1 MTNIKFENLAKIR
14 KLKKEIM
21 GLRYSID
28 NAKPELQ
35 ADFYKDYRTGK
46 GIPKSVVGF
55 VFDERE
61 IHAREQKIKL
71 RLKQLESVIKN
82 AEEEID
88 SVDDPELRSILRLYY
103 IEGETQENI
112 GKILHIERSSVSKK
126 LKKIQKL

>member
-1 MTNIKFENLAKIR
+1 MTNIKFENVAKIR

>member
-1 MTNIKFENLAKIR
+1 MTSIKFENVAKIR

-55 VFDERE
+55 VFDEKE

-88 SVDDPELRSILRLYY
+88 SVEDPELRSILRLYY

>member
-1 MTNIKFENLAKIR
+1 MTNIKFENADKIR

-88 SVDDPELRSILRLYY
+88 SVEDPELRSILRLYY

-126 LKKIQKL
+126 LKKIQDL

>member
-1 MTNIKFENLAKIR
+1 MTNIKFENVAKIR

-88 SVDDPELRSILRLYY
+88 GVEDPELRSILSLYY

-126 LKKIQKL
+126 LKKFQDL

>member
-61 IHAREQKIKL
+61 IYAREQKIKL

-88 SVDDPELRSILRLYY
+88 GVEDPELRSILRLYY

-126 LKKIQKL
+126 LKKIQDL

>member
-1 MTNIKFENLAKIR
+1 MTNIKFENVAKIR

-61 IHAREQKIKL
+61 IYAREQKIKL

-88 SVDDPELRSILRLYY
+88 GVEDPELRSILRLYY

-126 LKKIQKL
+126 LKKIQDL

>member
-1 MTNIKFENLAKIR
+1 MTNIKFENVAKIR

-88 SVDDPELRSILRLYY
+88 SVEDPELRSILRLYY

-126 LKKIQKL
+126 LKKIQDL

>member
-1 MTNIKFENLAKIR
+1 MTNIKFENVAKIR

-126 LKKIQKL
+126 LKNIQKL

>member
-1 MTNIKFENLAKIR
+1 MTNIKFENVAKIR

-55 VFDERE
+55 VFDERD

>member
-1 MTNIKFENLAKIR
+1 MTNIKFENVAKIR

-28 NAKPELQ
+28 SAKPELQ

-88 SVDDPELRSILRLYY
+88 SVEDPELRSILRLYY

-126 LKKIQKL
+126 LKKFQKL

>member
-88 SVDDPELRSILRLYY
+88 SVEDPELRSILRLYY

-126 LKKIQKL
+126 LKKI

>member
-1 MTNIKFENLAKIR
+1 MTNIKFENAAKIR

-88 SVDDPELRSILRLYY
+88 SVEDPELRSILRLYY

-126 LKKIQKL
+126 LKKIQDM

>member
-1 MTNIKFENLAKIR
+1 
-14 KLKKEIM
+14 M

-88 SVDDPELRSILRLYY
+88 SVEDPELRSILRLYY

-126 LKKIQKL
+126 LKKI